1 MSAAL
6 KIDCDDAHDD
16 YYERRSVPRIRL
28 LLISTL
34 AGALSTVAIG
44 LFFVVTAKITEHE
57 LKDTQL
63 MVSRREF
70 DSTISRIERKIDN
83 MDSNLAESLQ
93 NVSDKLSENHQAIL
107 RSQARR

>member
-1 MSAAL
+1 MT
-6 KIDCDDAHDD
+6 KTTVVQDCDDIHDD

-44 LFFVVTAKITEHE
+44 LFFVITAKITEHE
-57 LKDTQL
+57 LKDSTI

-70 DSTISRIERKIDN
+70 EGTVQRIENRIER
-83 MDSNLAESLQ
+83 MDTNVNSSLAEIGEKLDRNLQ
-93 NVSDKLSENHQAIL
+93 SI
-107 RSQARR
+107 RSK